1 MAPGRKRAK
10 GGGSGGGEGGGGGPP
25 RSKAQLNIGDLVL
38 AKVKG
43 FPAWPAKISRPED
56 WKRAPD
62 PKKYFVQFY
71 GTEEIAFVAPADI
84 QAFTS
89 ESKNKLSAR
98 CRGKTVK
105 YFAQAVRE
113 ISEEFEQLQDQSP
126 SGLGDDKSQLAFV
139 TDVHSAHG
147 EIGDAIEADLK
158 EGSGNKGINQPT
170 EVRGMGDHGTVS
182 QRHGETDC
190 RDMKSSTLDDGNG
203 VSSKRSKF
211 SDGCA
216 DLVKKEVM
224 STSNSSSR
232 SLDKESA
239 CEKSIEECPSRQMS
253 HGGGSKVTENYSPDS
268 AGEGLSALLSSRHEN
283 CPDVAEDF
291 RNGHKPRLV
300 SGDEADK
307 RIASGGKQLSQ
318 NLVKNDDGKKVKK
331 LLKDN
336 KNFDAK
342 DKPQI
347 DVEKSFIDEVKF
359 SSKKQGQGKQIS
371 KSSEVSHPAR
381 RSKCDDVTD
390 DSKVSLQSRKVE
402 AQMKNKKMVEVEVKR
417 SVLQGK
423 GESQLSMRSLSSTT
437 DSNPSGDEDVLP
449 PPKRRRRALEAM
461 STSSALNFETRI
473 GRSFAVL
480 KNDMSR
486 RRAVRLR
493 DDEEEEEPKTP
504 VHGGSTKKV
513 LATVH
518 GPVSMKRGDLHSSS
532 SDQFRKRDS
541 GTPEGQSSKKLVSS
555 GEQLVEHLSPN
566 SQQAE
571 EKQQGKAMALRI
583 PLSPGKLESEK
594 VSLKE
599 SKQFSV
605 SPRRSP
611 LSFSAVKSVTD
622 LQKSNKLLGKV
633 PSNMHQRKTTA
644 SEGPGVI
651 SESLNSSANQ
661 QNERSKPEISA
672 DRNRAT
678 PKSHPKTNDV
688 ALPLGMTETRFLQGE
703 RSEDGR
709 DAKLSSSIDQRSSDS
724 VLSMKHLI
732 AAAQAK
738 KKQAHLQ
745 NFNDNPNFLLAL
757 NTDEPVRTPS
767 PAPVAQPMGSS
778 SMVPPDV
785 QGFLPKSSRIS
796 PPSDV
801 YHASSTNQHD
811 TEEFVERISSGHQ
824 TAGGSLSGGTEA
836 AVARDAFEGMIE
848 TLSRTKE
855 SIGRATRLAIDCAKY
870 GIAYEVVELLI
881 RKLESEPSFH
891 RKVDLF
897 FLVDSITQCSHSHK
911 GIAGASYIPAV
922 QAALPRLL
930 VAAAPPGSGARENRR
945 QCLKV
950 LRLWLERKILPDS
963 LLRHYMDDIGVVSDD
978 TSSGLSLRRPSRAE
992 RAIDDPIREME
1003 GMLVDEY
1010 GSNATFQLPG
1020 FFSSHVFEEEEEEEE
1035 TQHTAVQ
1042 ESADL
1047 SPSQCTPAAGD
1058 FDNYNFTPN
1067 ERRHHILEDVDGELE
1082 MEDVSG
1088 HQKDERSPI
1097 TGDTLGTDPSN
1108 VSSIKI
1114 AESTPSIPFELP
1126 PLPEGSPPLPLD
1138 SPPAT
1143 PPLPS
1148 SLPSSPLQPPMPP
1161 PMPLSPAPAP
1171 APAPAPVPPPPPP
1184 PLLQSHAILLS
1195 ISLPPPVLPQPSLP
1209 PQPSMASQHVN
1220 LLPSPNLASSV
1231 VPYQNGPVLPEIA
1244 GNPSVNPLAK
1254 VAGNASHGP
1263 PVDASVRNEMFAQQ
1277 GPCFVPTGLGTTQ
1290 DPSRYGSTRSLEY
1303 GHNNVY
1309 ANSLSSQPNMQFQ
1322 PGNVSFTQRPLP
1334 PNPPP
1339 QNMPSHFSYPVP
1351 TIRHHSPAIQ
1361 HHPPPIQNPL
1371 PAVQHPPPHSYA
1383 PQYSVPNFADGS
1395 RHFSGD
1401 EQWRMRH
1408 SDLNSDQRGV
1418 WMHGVRSCSGPA
1430 YAQDGYP
1437 MPPPEKPPV
1446 GAASFQPSVLNTYP
1460 SGTSVP
1466 GHGVNNVIPG
1476 RPDMS
1481 AFSWR
1486 PA

>member
-10 GGGSGGGEGGGGGPP
+10 GGGSAGGEGGGGGGPK
-25 RSKAQLNIGDLVL
+25 SKAQLNIGDLVL

-56 WKRAPD
+56 WDRAPD

-89 ESKNKLSAR
+89 DSKNKLAAR

-113 ISEEFEQLQDQSP
+113 ISEEFERLQHQSP
-126 SGLGDDKSQLAFV
+126 SGLRDDKSPLAFV
-139 TDVHSAHG
+139 TDVHSADG

-158 EGSGNKGINQPT
+158 EVSGNKGINQPT
-170 EVRGMGDHGTVS
+170 EVRGLGDHGTGS
-182 QRHGETDC
+182 QRQEEMDH
-190 RDMKSSTLDDGNG
+190 RDIKSTFDDGNG
-203 VSSKRSKF
+203 GLSKRSKF
-211 SDGCA
+211 CDGRA

-224 STSNSSSR
+224 STSISSR
-232 SLDKESA
+232 RSLHKETS
-239 CEKSIEECPSRQMS
+239 CERRVEESSSRQMS
-253 HGGGSKVTENYSPDS
+253 HGGGSKVSENYSPD
-268 AGEGLSALLSSRHEN
+268 AAEEGLTASLSSEHEN
-283 CPDVAEDF
+283 YPDVADDF
-291 RNGHKPRLV
+291 RNGRKSRV
-300 SGDEADK
+300 ASGDEADK
-307 RIASGGKQLSQ
+307 RIGFGGKQSSQ
-318 NLVKNDDGKKVKK
+318 NLVKSDGGKKVKK

-336 KNFDAK
+336 KNFDLK
-342 DKPQI
+342 DKPQTH
-347 DVEKSFIDEVKF
+347 VEESSVDEVKF

-371 KSSEVSHPAR
+371 KSNEVSDPAR

-402 AQMKNKKMVEVEVKR
+402 AQMKNKKMVEVEGKR
-417 SVLQGK
+417 SVVLGK
-423 GESQLSMRSLSSTT
+423 GESQLDMRTLSSTT
-437 DSNPSGDEDVLP
+437 DSNLSGDEDVLP

-461 STSSALNFETRI
+461 STASALNFETRI
-473 GRSFAVL
+473 GRSSAVL

-486 RRAVRLR
+486 RRAVRLC
-493 DDEEEEEPKTP
+493 DDDEEEEPKTP
-504 VHGGSTKKV
+504 VHEGSTKKV
-513 LATVH
+513 LANVH
-518 GPVSMKRGDLHSSS
+518 GPVSTKRGDVHTSF
-532 SDQFRKRDS
+532 SDQFSKRGS
-541 GTPEGQSSKKLVSS
+541 GPPEGQSAKKLVLS
-555 GEQLVEHLSPN
+555 GDQLVEHSSPN
-566 SQQAE
+566 SQQTE
-571 EKQQGKAMALRI
+571 EKKQGKATAFHI
-583 PLSPGKLESEK
+583 SFSPGKLESEK

-599 SKQFSV
+599 SKQVSV
-605 SPRRSP
+605 SPRSSP

-622 LQKSNKLLGKV
+622 LQKSYKLSGKV
-633 PSNMHQRKTTA
+633 PSNMHQRKATA
-644 SEGPGVI
+644 SDPGVT
-651 SESLNSSANQ
+651 SECMNSTANQ
-661 QNERSKPEISA
+661 QNERCKPEISA
-672 DRNRAT
+672 DRNKAT

-688 ALPLGMTETRFLQGE
+688 PLPLGMTENRFLQGE
-703 RSEDGR
+703 RSEDGK
-709 DAKLSSSIDQRSSDS
+709 DDKLSSSIDQRSSDS

-745 NFNDNPNFLLAL
+745 NFSDNPNFLLAL

-778 SMVPPDV
+778 SMAPSDV
-785 QGFLPKSSRIS
+785 QGFLPKSSMIS
-796 PPSDV
+796 PPSDI

-811 TEEFVERISSGHQ
+811 TEEFVEGISSGHR

-836 AVARDAFEGMIE
+836 AVSRDAFEGMIE
-848 TLSRTKE
+848 TLSRTKD

-870 GIAYEVVELLI
+870 GLANEVVELLI
-881 RKLESEPSFH
+881 RKLESESSFH

-930 VAAAPPGSGARENRR
+930 VAAAPPGPGARENRR

-963 LLRHYMDDIGVVSDD
+963 LLRRYMEDIGVVSDD

-1010 GSNATFQLPG
+1010 GSNATYQLSG

-1035 TQHTAVQ
+1035 THHTAVQ
-1042 ESADL
+1042 EAADL
-1047 SPSQCTPAAGD
+1047 SPLQRTPAAGD

-1067 ERRHHILEDVDGELE
+1067 EKRHHILEDVDGELE

-1088 HQKDERSPI
+1088 HQKDERSPM

-1108 VSSIKI
+1108 VTSVKI
-1114 AESTPSIPFELP
+1114 GESTLSIPFELP

-1148 SLPSSPLQPPMPP
+1148 SLPPSPLQPPMPP
-1161 PMPLSPAPAP
+1161 PMPLSPAPALAP
-1171 APAPAPVPPPPPP
+1171 APAPAPPPP
-1184 PLLQSHAILLS
+1184 PLLQPHAILPS
-1195 ISLPPPVLPQPSLP
+1195 IGLPPPVLPQPSLP

-1220 LLPSPNLASSV
+1220 LLPSSNLASSV
-1231 VPYQNGPVLPEIA
+1231 AAYQNGPVLPEIG
-1244 GNPSVNPLAK
+1244 GNPGVNPLTK

-1277 GPCFVPTGLGTTQ
+1277 GPSFVPIGVGTTQ
-1290 DPSRYGSTRSLEY
+1290 EPSRYSSTRSLEY
-1303 GHNNVY
+1303 GHSNMY
-1309 ANSLSSQPNMQFQ
+1309 ANSLASQPNMQFQ
-1322 PGNVSFTQRPLP
+1322 PGNVPFTQRPLP

-1339 QNMPSHFSYPVP
+1339 QGTPSHFSYPVP
-1351 TIRHHSPAIQ
+1351 TIRHHSPAVQ

-1371 PAVQHPPPHSYA
+1371 PPVQHPPPHSYTL
-1383 PQYSVPNFADGS
+1383 QYSVPNFADGS
-1395 RHFSGD
+1395 RHFSVD
-1401 EQWRMRH
+1401 EQWRMRP

-1437 MPPPEKPPV
+1437 MPPPEKPSV

-1466 GHGVNNVIPG
+1466 GHGVNNIIPG